1 MKNLL
6 RILKLDNER
15 GCFGGGKTPDLPPVP
30 APTPTPSPA
39 AQPGEVVSS
48 AQSKRKR
55 IDALKR
61 AGMQSNIKNIGGAAG
76 IMGSDADLSS
86 PQVYGSTKKNT
97 LGS

>member
-1 MKNLL
+1 M
-6 RILKLDNER
+6 
-15 GCFGGGKTPDLPPVP
+15 CFSSPKAPDLPPVP
-30 APTPTPSPA
+30 APSPIPSPA
-39 AQPGEVVSS
+39 ATPDEVVSS

-61 AGMQSNIKNIGGAAG
+61 AGLQSNIKNIGGAGG
-76 IMGSDADLSS
+76 IMGSNADLNS

>member
-1 MKNLL
+1 M
-6 RILKLDNER
+6 
-15 GCFGGGKTPDLPPVP
+15 CFSSPKTPDLPPIP
-30 APTPTPSPA
+30 APSPIPSPA
-39 AQPGEVVSS
+39 ATPGEVVSS

-61 AGMQSNIKNIGGAAG
+61 AGIQSSIKNIGGARG

>member
-1 MKNLL
+1 M
-6 RILKLDNER
+6 
-15 GCFGGGKTPDLPPVP
+15 CFSSPKTPDLPPIP
-30 APTPTPSPA
+30 APSPIPSPA
-39 AQPGEVVSS
+39 ATPGEVVSS

>member
-1 MKNLL
+1 M
-6 RILKLDNER
+6 
-15 GCFGGGKTPDLPPVP
+15 CFGSPKTLDLPPVP
-30 APTPTPSPA
+30 APSPIPGPAPTPSPA
-39 AQPGEVVSS
+39 ATPGEVVAS

-61 AGMQSNIKNIGGAAG
+61 AGLQSSIKNIGGAAG